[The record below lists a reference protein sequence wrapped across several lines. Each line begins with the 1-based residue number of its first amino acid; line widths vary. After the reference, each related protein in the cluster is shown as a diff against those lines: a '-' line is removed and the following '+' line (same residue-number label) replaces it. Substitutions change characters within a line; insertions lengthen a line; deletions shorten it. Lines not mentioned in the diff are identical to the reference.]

1 MSQFQITK
9 INPIRTKSSQTLT
22 LTRIFTANKYP
33 PGESWGQKERI
44 HTMKMNKIALKKIR
58 IEYLETVVDRLERE
72 IGYAQRTLESAKESL
87 SEAVA
92 RIVAEDDERAVQ
104 DRDNDI
110 AYYKQ
115 YVESLEIKVQEGNKL
130 LAELEKMV

>member
-1 MSQFQITK
+1 
-9 INPIRTKSSQTLT
+9 
-22 LTRIFTANKYP
+22 
-33 PGESWGQKERI
+33 
-44 HTMKMNKIALKKIR
+44 MKMNKIALKKIR
-58 IEYLETVVDRLERE
+58 IEYLETVVDRLESE
-72 IGYAQRTLESAKESL
+72 IGYAQRALESGKESL

-92 RIVAEDDERAVQ
+92 RIVAEDDERAVE

-115 YVESLEIKVQEGNKL
+115 CVESLEIKVQEGNKL

>member
-1 MSQFQITK
+1 
-9 INPIRTKSSQTLT
+9 
-22 LTRIFTANKYP
+22 
-33 PGESWGQKERI
+33 
-44 HTMKMNKIALKKIR
+44 MKMNKIALKKIR
-58 IEYLETVVDRLERE
+58 IEYLEAVVDRLESE
-72 IGYAQRTLESAKESL
+72 IEYAQRALESQKESL

>member
-1 MSQFQITK
+1 
-9 INPIRTKSSQTLT
+9 
-22 LTRIFTANKYP
+22 
-33 PGESWGQKERI
+33 
-44 HTMKMNKIALKKIR
+44 MKMNKIALKKIR
-58 IEYLETVVDRLERE
+58 IEYLETVVDRLESE
-72 IGYAQRTLESAKESL
+72 IEYAQRALESGKESL

-92 RIVAEDDERAVQ
+92 RIVAEDDERAVK

-115 YVESLEIKVQEGNKL
+115 CVESLEIKVQEGNKL

>member
-1 MSQFQITK
+1 
-9 INPIRTKSSQTLT
+9 
-22 LTRIFTANKYP
+22 
-33 PGESWGQKERI
+33 
-44 HTMKMNKIALKKIR
+44 MKMNKIALKKIR
-58 IEYLETVVDRLERE
+58 IEYLEAVVGRLENE
-72 IGYAQRTLESAKESL
+72 IGYTQRALESEKESL

-115 YVESLEIKVQEGNKL
+115 CVESLEIKVQEGNKL

>member
-1 MSQFQITK
+1 
-9 INPIRTKSSQTLT
+9 
-22 LTRIFTANKYP
+22 
-33 PGESWGQKERI
+33 
-44 HTMKMNKIALKKIR
+44 MKMNKIALKKIR
-58 IEYLETVVDRLERE
+58 IEYLETVVDRLESEIEYTQRALERE
-72 IGYAQRTLESAKESL
+72 KESL

-115 YVESLEIKVQEGNKL
+115 CVESLEIKVQEGNKL

>member
-1 MSQFQITK
+1 
-9 INPIRTKSSQTLT
+9 
-22 LTRIFTANKYP
+22 
-33 PGESWGQKERI
+33 
-44 HTMKMNKIALKKIR
+44 MKMNKIALKKIR
-58 IEYLETVVDRLERE
+58 IEYLETVVDRLESE
-72 IGYAQRTLESAKESL
+72 IGYAQRALESEKESL

-92 RIVAEDDERAVQ
+92 RIVAEDDERAVK

-115 YVESLEIKVQEGNKL
+115 CVESLEIKVQEGNKL

>member
-1 MSQFQITK
+1 
-9 INPIRTKSSQTLT
+9 
-22 LTRIFTANKYP
+22 
-33 PGESWGQKERI
+33 
-44 HTMKMNKIALKKIR
+44 MKMNEIALKKIR
-58 IEYLETVVDRLERE
+58 IEYLETVVDRLESE
-72 IGYAQRTLESAKESL
+72 IGYAQRALESGKESL

-92 RIVAEDDERAVQ
+92 RIVAEDDERAVK

-115 YVESLEIKVQEGNKL
+115 CVESLEIKVQEGNKL